1 MRSTWK
7 GGEPAEGASERRI
20 GARHDSARRRR
31 GASSVH
37 PRRACREMAPRGETE
52 KLREKP
58 GWGATRARRV
68 AGSLGSARAEQGR
81 VREKREREREIE
93 V

>member
-31 GASSVH
+31 GALSVH

-52 KLREKP
+52 TLREKP
-58 GWGATRARRV
+58 GTGHGEGAARGRASGET
-68 AGSLGSARAEQGR
+68 ATP
-81 VREKREREREIE
+81 
-93 V
+93 